1 MDITKEEQLKAFNRY
16 WDRAKLE
23 CLEAIE
29 LGMEWSV
36 ELGVADKDN
45 QKIDRV
51 ITLKYALAPHL
62 MAK

>member
-1 MDITKEEQLKAFNRY
+1 MAISKEQQKEAFNRY

-29 LGMEWSV
+29 LGMGWSV
-36 ELGVADKDN
+36 DEALQDKDN
-45 QKIDRV
+45 PKIDRV
-51 ITLKYALAPHL
+51 ITLKYELAPHL